1 MCVRERG
8 YILKGFWG
16 SRAVPHMLLVMQD
29 PQAEVAGGARDEGKE
44 KADWARGCRKRFP
57 REIYRGKGSFLEC
70 D

>member
-1 MCVRERG
+1 MPQMWFVLE
-8 YILKGFWG
+8 
-16 SRAVPHMLLVMQD
+16 D

-57 REIYRGKGSFLEC
+57 RGIYRGKGSFLEC